1 MSIWQV
7 IKKTVFKKQNIFTAR
22 TNVLCVRT
30 MELSVQVF
38 CPSYLYT
45 DSFCEAAFLKN
56 LCVKD
61 KCFFVERKMTFPRR
75 NSRNERNVMERKDND
90 ARMGHVAEKPNLYQI
105 QKRLCGRRQRR
116 IFQVSTADASL
127 GQRRIKGDSLDDAS
141 VQLLF

>member
-1 MSIWQV
+1 MSIRQV

-22 TNVLCVRT
+22 TNVLYMRT
-30 MELSVQVF
+30 MKLFVQVF
-38 CPSYLYT
+38 CPWYLYT
-45 DSFCEAAFLKN
+45 GSFREAAFMKKSFCEGQTYLM
-56 LCVKD
+56 
-61 KCFFVERKMTFPRR
+61 ERKMTFPRQ

-90 ARMGHVAEKPNLYQI
+90 VRMGHVAEKSNLYQI

-127 GQRRIKGDSLDDAS
+127 GQRRIKGDSLDDAP